1 MDTIDASM
9 ESMLEMFIFE
19 TTGLLEQLD
28 EIMLSSEKD
37 GSFSE
42 ESINEIFRIMH
53 TVKGSAAMMGLETLS
68 TVAHKVEDMFF
79 IIREDPSIIN
89 EEHSSSLLDI
99 LFRASDL
106 KKFNQRITMNL
117 EMPMN

>member
-53 TVKGSAAMMGLETLS
+53 TVKG
-68 TVAHKVEDMFF
+68 
-79 IIREDPSIIN
+79 
-89 EEHSSSLLDI
+89 
-99 LFRASDL
+99 
-106 KKFNQRITMNL
+106 
-117 EMPMN
+117 